1 MQCARQLRFRYPTS
15 DLVTPA
21 KENVIVDRGSFE
33 PWLELRLKMASNCES
48 KAARELLTQAVAAAF
63 EQCPQ
68 GLVGTYRVQHLAQSR
83 FAAEL
88 WQPADHGSVGFIV
101 VPDIAVF
108 EATAAV
114 SLYRA
119 SAHRKFHCVAEVG
132 NLSPSEDGAI
142 TFYLR
147 SDLLQAAEY
156 ELILIQRNSQGCERE
171 DHFRI
176 LIADP
181 HRPPFEPAMAMRR
194 AARL

>member
-1 MQCARQLRFRYPTS
+1 
-15 DLVTPA
+15 
-21 KENVIVDRGSFE
+21 
-33 PWLELRLKMASNCES
+33 
-48 KAARELLTQAVAAAF
+48 VAAAF
-63 EQCPQ
+63 ERLSSGKISDSGLLDQALRALTQLHFEHSLLEKIRSGRQPALDWFVQPRSDSQLESQHPQ

-83 FAAEL
+83 VAAEL
-88 WQPADHGSVGFIV
+88 WQPADHGSVEFIV

-108 EATAAV
+108 EATGTV

-119 SAHRKFHCVAEVG
+119 SAHRKFHCVAEVCD
-132 NLSPSEDGAI
+132 LAPSEDGAM
-142 TFYLR
+142 TFHLS

-181 HRPPFEPAMAMRR
+181 HLPPFEPAMAMRR